1 MAPRTI
7 DDDSLVESLF
17 EIFRCH
23 GYEGSTISR
32 LSELTGLK
40 KSSLYHRFPGGKDD
54 MVKAVVNHVSAQ
66 LQQHVI
72 APLSSRQDPP
82 EIRFDNMLATLKT
95 FYDTGHKNCLLNV
108 LSLGEAK
115 DEIKKLL
122 RNDYDNLFE
131 VLCLL
136 GQDAGFTEKEAG
148 IRAEHFL
155 VTVQGALV
163 VQRLSD
169 NPFTFENC
177 MVHEKKLFF
186 SGSGNPA
193 EQQAQ

>member
-1 MAPRTI
+1 MALRTL
-7 DDDSLVESLF
+7 DDDSLMESLF

-32 LSELTGLK
+32 LSELTGLR

-72 APLSSRQDPP
+72 APLSTRQDPP
-82 EIRFDNMLATLKT
+82 EKRFDNMLATLKS
-95 FYDTGHKNCLLNV
+95 FYDTGKKNCLLNV

-115 DEIKKLL
+115 DEIRKLL
-122 RNDYDNLFE
+122 SHDYDNLLKA
-131 VLCLL
+131 LCLL

-148 IRAEHFL
+148 MRAEHFL

-169 NPFTFENC
+169 NPCTFENC
-177 MVHEKKLFF
+177 MMYEKRLFF
-186 SGSGNPA
+186 SNTGKTA
-193 EQQAQ
+193 DQKEQ